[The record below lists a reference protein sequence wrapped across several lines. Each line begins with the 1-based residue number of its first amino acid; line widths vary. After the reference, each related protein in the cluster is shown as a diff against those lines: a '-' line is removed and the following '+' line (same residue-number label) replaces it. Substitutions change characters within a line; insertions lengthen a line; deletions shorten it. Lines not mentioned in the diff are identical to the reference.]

1 MSCFGFARFL
11 DNPGEVG
18 EGGRTPWRTHAQGPS
33 ALTCGSL
40 APRHPPGPPPL
51 ASPEPSQTRFR
62 PATCRRAGVCA
73 AARRA
78 GPAGRRPRL
87 PTAHARQKSGRATLQ
102 NLSAPSLRAQSPVS
116 SPRREDPRRRLSESW
131 TAESETWRG
140 QRGGDGLSAGPL
152 PFCSE
157 RRAEAWSFRKLSG
170 QEGRCSSFCP
180 YTEVALGPP
189 DPASRLV

>member
-1 MSCFGFARFL
+1 MEDPCPGPECSNLWLAGSSAPAGSPAPRFARTL
-11 DNPGEVG
+11 SNKV
-18 EGGRTPWRTHAQGPS
+18 PS
-33 ALTCGSL
+33 CHLPARGAS
-40 APRHPPGPPPL
+40 APRLGARGPPGGAP
-51 ASPEPSQTRFR
+51 ASLLHMPGRSPGAQL
-62 PATCRRAGVCA
+62 CRTS
-73 AARRA
+73 
-78 GPAGRRPRL
+78 PPRL
-87 PTAHARQKSGRATLQ
+87 C
-102 NLSAPSLRAQSPVS
+102 APQSPVS